1 MKIKDIRKKSV
12 KDIKKV
18 LEETSKEYFQLKMQ
32 VTTGQ
37 LPGHRQL
44 RNSRKDVAR
53 LKTLIREKSNE
64 NE

>member
-1 MKIKDIRKKSV
+1 M
-12 KDIKKV
+12 
-18 LEETSKEYFQLKMQ
+18 LEETSKEYFQLKIQ